1 MKKFMTRYSKDR
13 LIKYICMIIY
23 GFRMC
28 FKVLSL
34 PLLIIFLFL
43 LTLFSRRF
51 RQEEDIKAHVKD
63 YCLQEDWEGL
73 GSINSAESIL
83 IFYALIPIFVI
94 AGMIMNTVPI
104 FSNGFLSFAVIVG
117 IVIIYGWY
125 EFKAENI
132 LTKNGIERYFEE
144 FSEKPFKWQMK
155 CMSFALLF
163 LIFEVAA
170 LFIFSYFILPE

>member
-1 MKKFMTRYSKDR
+1 MTRYSKER

-28 FKVLSL
+28 FNVLSL

-51 RQEEDIKAHVKD
+51 RQEEDIKTHVKD
-63 YCLQEDWEGL
+63 YCLQEDGTDL
-73 GSINSAESIL
+73 IGVRSAEYIL
-83 IFYALIPIFVI
+83 IFGAFLPIMVITALII
-94 AGMIMNTVPI
+94 NTVPI
-104 FSNGFLSFAVIVG
+104 FSNGFLSFAVMAG

-125 EFKAENI
+125 IFKAKNI
-132 LTKNGIERYFEE
+132 LTKNGAERYFEE

-155 CMSFALLF
+155 CMSFAFLF
-163 LIFEVAA
+163 FIFETAA
-170 LFIFSYFILPE
+170 VFIFCYFILPE

>member
-1 MKKFMTRYSKDR
+1 MTRYSKER

-23 GFRMC
+23 GWRMC

-83 IFYALIPIFVI
+83 IFYAFLPIMVITVLII
-94 AGMIMNTVPI
+94 NT
-104 FSNGFLSFAVIVG
+104 FSILSNRFLSFAVIVG

-125 EFKAENI
+125 IFKAENI

-163 LIFEVAA
+163 LIFEAA
-170 LFIFSYFILPE
+170 AVFIFCYFIVPE

>member
-1 MKKFMTRYSKDR
+1 
-13 LIKYICMIIY
+13 MIIY
-23 GFRMC
+23 GWRMC

-83 IFYALIPIFVI
+83 IFYAFLPIMVITVLII
-94 AGMIMNTVPI
+94 NT
-104 FSNGFLSFAVIVG
+104 FSILSNRFLSFAVIVG

-125 EFKAENI
+125 IFKAENI

>member
-1 MKKFMTRYSKDR
+1 MTRYSKER

-51 RQEEDIKAHVKD
+51 RQEEDIKAHVKY
-63 YCLQEDWEGL
+63 YCLQEDGTDL
-73 GSINSAESIL
+73 MGINTAEY
-83 IFYALIPIFVI
+83 IFFICAFIIIIVI
-94 AGMIMNTVPI
+94 AGKIMNTVPI
-104 FSNGFLSFAVIVG
+104 LSNRFLSFAVMAG

-125 EFKAENI
+125 IFKAENI
-132 LTKNGIERYFEE
+132 LTKNGAERYFEE

-163 LIFEVAA
+163 FIFEAA
-170 LFIFSYFILPE
+170 AVFIPLYFIVPE

>member
-1 MKKFMTRYSKDR
+1 MTRYSKER

-23 GFRMC
+23 GWRMC

-51 RQEEDIKAHVKD
+51 RQEEDIKAHVKY
-63 YCLQEDWEGL
+63 YCLQEDWTGL
-73 GSINSAESIL
+73 IGFSSAESIL
-83 IFYALIPIFVI
+83 IFGAFLPIMVITVLII
-94 AGMIMNTVPI
+94 NT
-104 FSNGFLSFAVIVG
+104 FSILSNRFLSLAVIVG
-117 IVIIYGWY
+117 IVLICGRYVI
-125 EFKAENI
+125 KAENI
-132 LTKNGIERYFEE
+132 LKKNGIERYFEE

-163 LIFEVAA
+163 FIFEVAA
-170 LFIFSYFILPE
+170 LFIFCYFILPE

>member
-1 MKKFMTRYSKDR
+1 MTRYSKER

-23 GFRMC
+23 GWRMC

-51 RQEEDIKAHVKD
+51 RQEEDIKAHVKY
-63 YCLQEDWEGL
+63 YCLQEDGTDL
-73 GSINSAESIL
+73 MGINTAEY
-83 IFYALIPIFVI
+83 IFFFLAFFPIMVI
-94 AGMIMNTVPI
+94 VGIIINTVPI

-117 IVIIYGWY
+117 ISSIYGWY
-125 EFKAENI
+125 EFKLENI
-132 LTKNGIERYFEE
+132 LTKNGVERYFEE

-163 LIFEVAA
+163 FIFEVAA
-170 LFIFSYFILPE
+170 VFIFFIL

>member
-1 MKKFMTRYSKDR
+1 MTRYSKDR

-28 FKVLSL
+28 MKV
-34 PLLIIFLFL
+34 PILLITIILLFF
-43 LTLFSRRF
+43 LTLFSRKL
-51 RQEEDIKAHVKD
+51 RQEEDIIEYVKD

-73 GSINSAESIL
+73 GSINSTEEILILFAFLPIIVITALIINTFSIL
-83 IFYALIPIFVI
+83 
-94 AGMIMNTVPI
+94 
-104 FSNGFLSFAVIVG
+104 SNRFLSFAVIVG

-125 EFKAENI
+125 IFKAENI
-132 LTKNGIERYFEE
+132 LTKNGAERYFEE

-163 LIFEVAA
+163 FIFETAA
-170 LFIFSYFILPE
+170 VFIFCYFILPE

>member
-1 MKKFMTRYSKDR
+1 MTRYSKER

-23 GFRMC
+23 GWRMC

-51 RQEEDIKAHVKD
+51 RQEEDIKTHVKD
-63 YCLQEDWEGL
+63 YCLQEDWAGL
-73 GSINSAESIL
+73 GSANSVERIFF
-83 IFYALIPIFVI
+83 FYAFLPIMVVVGI
-94 AGMIMNTVPI
+94 IINTVPI
-104 FSNGFLSFAVIVG
+104 FSNGFLSFAVMAG

-125 EFKAENI
+125 IFKAKNI
-132 LTKNGIERYFEE
+132 LKKNGAERYFEE

-155 CMSFALLF
+155 CMSFAFLF
-163 LIFEVAA
+163 FIFDAAA
-170 LFIFSYFILPE
+170 LFIFCYFILPE

>member
-1 MKKFMTRYSKDR
+1 MTRYSKER

-51 RQEEDIKAHVKD
+51 RQEEDIKAHVKY
-63 YCLQEDWEGL
+63 YCLQEDWTGL
-73 GSINSAESIL
+73 GSTDSVETIFFFYAFLPIIVITALIINTFSIL
-83 IFYALIPIFVI
+83 
-94 AGMIMNTVPI
+94 
-104 FSNGFLSFAVIVG
+104 SNRFLSFAVMAG
-117 IVIIYGWY
+117 IGSIYVWYVI
-125 EFKAENI
+125 KAENI

-144 FSEKPFKWQMK
+144 FSEKSFKWQMK

-163 LIFEVAA
+163 FIFEVAA
-170 LFIFSYFILPE
+170 VLIPLYFILPE

>member
-1 MKKFMTRYSKDR
+1 MTRYSKER

-23 GFRMC
+23 GWRMC

-51 RQEEDIKAHVKD
+51 RQEEDIKTHVKD

-83 IFYALIPIFVI
+83 IFYAFLPIMVITVLII
-94 AGMIMNTVPI
+94 NT
-104 FSNGFLSFAVIVG
+104 FSILSNRFLSFAVIVG

-125 EFKAENI
+125 IFKAENI

>member
-1 MKKFMTRYSKDR
+1 MTRYSKER

-23 GFRMC
+23 GWRMC

-51 RQEEDIKAHVKD
+51 RQEEDI
-63 YCLQEDWEGL
+63 EDWEGL

-83 IFYALIPIFVI
+83 IFYAFLPIMVITVLII
-94 AGMIMNTVPI
+94 NT
-104 FSNGFLSFAVIVG
+104 FSILSNRFLSFAVIVG

-125 EFKAENI
+125 IFKAENI

>member
-1 MKKFMTRYSKDR
+1 MTRYSKER

-51 RQEEDIKAHVKD
+51 RQEEDIKTHVKD
-63 YCLQEDWEGL
+63 YCLQEDWAGF
-73 GSINSAESIL
+73 GSANSVETIFF
-83 IFYALIPIFVI
+83 FYALIPIFVI

-104 FSNGFLSFAVIVG
+104 FSNRFLSFAVIVG
-117 IVIIYGWY
+117 IGLIYCWY

-132 LTKNGIERYFEE
+132 LTKNGVERYFEE

>member
-1 MKKFMTRYSKDR
+1 MTRYSKER

-23 GFRMC
+23 GWRMC

-83 IFYALIPIFVI
+83 IFYAFLPIMVITVLII
-94 AGMIMNTVPI
+94 NT
-104 FSNGFLSFAVIVG
+104 FSILSNRFLSFAVIVG

-125 EFKAENI
+125 IFKAENI

>member
-1 MKKFMTRYSKDR
+1 MTRYSKER
-13 LIKYICMIIY
+13 LVKYICMIIY
-23 GFRMC
+23 GWRMC

-51 RQEEDIKAHVKD
+51 RQEEDIKTHVKD

-73 GSINSAESIL
+73 GSINSTEEILILFAFLPIIVITALIINTFSIL
-83 IFYALIPIFVI
+83 
-94 AGMIMNTVPI
+94 
-104 FSNGFLSFAVIVG
+104 SNGFLSFAVMAG

-125 EFKAENI
+125 IFKAENI

-163 LIFEVAA
+163 FIFETAA
-170 LFIFSYFILPE
+170 VFIFCYFILPE

>member
-1 MKKFMTRYSKDR
+1 MTRYSKER

-23 GFRMC
+23 GWRMC

-51 RQEEDIKAHVKD
+51 RQEEDIKTHVKD

-83 IFYALIPIFVI
+83 IFYAFLPIMVITVLII
-94 AGMIMNTVPI
+94 NT
-104 FSNGFLSFAVIVG
+104 FSILSNRFLSFAVIVG

-125 EFKAENI
+125 IFKAENI

-163 LIFEVAA
+163 FIFEAA
-170 LFIFSYFILPE
+170 AVFIFLLFYTS

>member
-1 MKKFMTRYSKDR
+1 MTRYSKER
-13 LIKYICMIIY
+13 LVKYICMIIY
-23 GFRMC
+23 GWRMC

-51 RQEEDIKAHVKD
+51 RQEEDIKTHVKD

-83 IFYALIPIFVI
+83 IFYAFLPIMVITVLII
-94 AGMIMNTVPI
+94 NT
-104 FSNGFLSFAVIVG
+104 FSILSNRFLSFAVIVG

-125 EFKAENI
+125 IFKAENI

>member
-1 MKKFMTRYSKDR
+1 MTRYSKER
-13 LIKYICMIIY
+13 LVKYICMIIY
-23 GFRMC
+23 GWRMC

-51 RQEEDIKAHVKD
+51 RQEEDIKAHVKY
-63 YCLQEDWEGL
+63 YCLQEDGTDL
-73 GSINSAESIL
+73 MGINTAEY
-83 IFYALIPIFVI
+83 IFFICAFIIIIVI
-94 AGMIMNTVPI
+94 AGKIMNTVPI
-104 FSNGFLSFAVIVG
+104 LSNRFLSFAVMAG

-125 EFKAENI
+125 IFKAENI
-132 LTKNGIERYFEE
+132 LTKNGVERYFEE

-163 LIFEVAA
+163 FIFEAA
-170 LFIFSYFILPE
+170 AVFIPLYFIVPE

>member
-1 MKKFMTRYSKDR
+1 MTRYSKER
-13 LIKYICMIIY
+13 LVKYICMIIY
-23 GFRMC
+23 GWRMC

-51 RQEEDIKAHVKD
+51 RQEEDIKAHVKY
-63 YCLQEDWEGL
+63 YCLQEDGTDL
-73 GSINSAESIL
+73 MGINTAEY
-83 IFYALIPIFVI
+83 IFFICAFIIIIVI
-94 AGMIMNTVPI
+94 AGKIMNT
-104 FSNGFLSFAVIVG
+104 FSILSNRFLSFAVIVG

-125 EFKAENI
+125 IFKAENI
-132 LTKNGIERYFEE
+132 LTKNGAERYFEE

-163 LIFEVAA
+163 
-170 LFIFSYFILPE
+170 FIFFAAAVFIPLYFIVPE